1 MNETYGPSTSGG
13 ISQDIPPEVLVSYV
27 SFISAPRCFAAAAGL
42 LTPLRPSP
50 DDRLVPLLS
59 LRHRQT
65 TQARPPAPKLLQPWV
80 DLVDVAPPTAIH
92 SGSICD
98 PVLKRAGLEVP
109 QVMRYGRSSVALQ
122 ETGKEWHPA
131 KHKFAGGDVQDRTH
145 RNSGR
150 LVQLGHL
157 GQLQLRIPSMARE
170 GPDQASQ
177 SSSGWVQCSAQVSI
191 NQDIPFAKWDNL
203 G

>member
-1 MNETYGPSTSGG
+1 
-13 ISQDIPPEVLVSYV
+13 
-27 SFISAPRCFAAAAGL
+27 

-50 DDRLVPLLS
+50 DDRLAPLLS

-65 TQARPPAPKLLQPWV
+65 PQARPPAPKLPQPWV

-109 QVMRYGRSSVALQ
+109 QLVRYGRSSVALQ

-131 KHKFAGGDVQDRTH
+131 KHKFAGGDVQDRS
-145 RNSGR
+145 RER
-150 LVQLGHL
+150 LVQLGHS
-157 GQLQLRIPSMARE
+157 GQLQLWIPSMA
-170 GPDQASQ
+170 
-177 SSSGWVQCSAQVSI
+177 
-191 NQDIPFAKWDNL
+191 
-203 G
+203 